1 MRFRTTLLLSGRI
14 ATGFVV
20 PPEVVEPRARGIAPW
35 RSPPVALAAR
45 QGVASAARRRVRKA
59 RSAALPASPIAAS

>member
-1 MRFRTTLLLSGRI
+1 MRFRTTLLLSGRT

-35 RSPPVALAAR
+35 RSPPVRAW
-45 QGVASAARRRVRKA
+45 RV
-59 RSAALPASPIAAS
+59 PPGGG